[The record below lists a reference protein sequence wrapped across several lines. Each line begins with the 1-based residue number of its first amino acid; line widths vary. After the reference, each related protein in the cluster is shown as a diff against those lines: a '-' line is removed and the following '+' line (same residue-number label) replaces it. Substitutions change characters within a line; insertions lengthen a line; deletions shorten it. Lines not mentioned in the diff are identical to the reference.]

1 MKVRYLYSEMAKS
14 VQARLNCETNEKGN
28 TNEWHARHEDALD
41 MMADMLPSGSGF
53 DSGTKIDL
61 ERSHGGKLV
70 LTTSYHHINE
80 NGYYCGWTEHTVTV
94 TPSFGGFNIRV
105 SGRNRNDIKDYISDT
120 FCHALTRELTETD
133 HKALYGSDMRDPDAT
148 GDNALQ
154 HVFHSEVSH
163 G

>member
-1 MKVRYLYSEMAKS
+1 MKVRYLYSEIASTVDAWKRCTSKDANQMQSAF
-14 VQARLNCETNEKGN
+14 G
-28 TNEWHARHEDALD
+28 ARHEDALG

-61 ERSHGGKLV
+61 EHSHGGKLV
-70 LTTSYHHINE
+70 LTTSYHHMND

-120 FCHALTRELTETD
+120 FCHALGRELTETE
-133 HKALYGSDMRDPDAT
+133 HKALYGVTLEVAC
-148 GDNALQ
+148 NA
-154 HVFHSEVSH
+154 
-163 G
+163 